1 AGRRISQDNVPQ
13 PESPVEAPACGP
25 TAGEKSSFSEHPI
38 GVSTPSKRTR
48 LYDDEL
54 GKVLQH
60 KSPTYST
67 GTAVPEDSEQTEN
80 SSDYSHTYIPSHTPN
95 NNEPFMPPVHGT
107 DVRPMKIYYMHVQ
120 LKRGV
125 AVLYHTK
132 EGWEPPSKKIKIEE
146 MTYIGKV
153 RKNVPVYHMSEKKH
167 LIAHEPML
175 DSGAQEKREE
185 ADSPAQP
192 PALGWYPSAKTPEW
206 LVALDS
212 GFRCMACCRV
222 FPSLAILQDHVE
234 YGVREG
240 FSCHVFHN
248 AMAHLK
254 FKARIRRKKEK
265 EE

>member
-1 AGRRISQDNVPQ
+1 SQDNVAQ
-13 PESPVEAPACGP
+13 PESPVEAPACSQAAGKK
-25 TAGEKSSFSEHPI
+25 TAFSQHPI
-38 GVSTPSKRTR
+38 CVSTPSKRTR
-48 LYDDEL
+48 LYADEL

-60 KSPTYST
+60 KSQTYST
-67 GTAVPEDSEQTEN
+67 RTAVPEDSEQTEN

-95 NNEPFMPPVHGT
+95 NNEPFMSAVHGT

-132 EGWEPPSKKIKIEE
+132 EGWEPPSKKIKMEE

-153 RKNVPVYHMSEKKH
+153 HKNVPIYHRSEKKH
-167 LIAHEPML
+167 PIAHEPML

-185 ADSPAQP
+185 ADSPARP
-192 PALGWYPSAKTPEW
+192 PALGGYPSAKTPEW
-206 LVALDS
+206 LVALGS

-222 FPSLAILQDHVE
+222 FPSLKILQDHVE

-248 AMAHLK
+248 AMAHL
-254 FKARIRRKKEK
+254 
-265 EE
+265 